1 MSVLVC
7 FAVEQEARPF
17 RRRMGTTASVQV
29 LVTGMGRHNTAAA
42 LEAALDSGQPALVL
56 TCGFAGGLDPRL
68 TSGTVLFDADP
79 QAPLQNKLAAAGARP
94 ARFHCADRVA
104 ATAVEKR
111 RLREATGAD
120 AVEMESAVVREI
132 CRQRSIPAATLRV
145 ILDAAAED
153 LPLDFN
159 ALMTPH
165 RTISGRKLAFALLR
179 APGKIR
185 DLLRLQKQ
193 SAAAAERLAEV
204 LEKAVA

>member
-17 RRRMGTTASVQV
+17 RRRIGATASVQT

-42 LEAALDSGQPALVL
+42 LEAALDLGRPALVL
-56 TCGFAGGLDPRL
+56 TCGFAGGLDPGL
-68 TSGTVLFDADP
+68 VSGTVLFDAGP
-79 QAPLQNKLAAAGARP
+79 EAALQNKLAAAGAHS
-94 ARFHCADRVA
+94 ARFHCADRVT

-132 CRQRSIPAATLRV
+132 CRQRNVPSATVRV
-145 ILDAAAED
+145 ILDGAAED

-159 ALMTPH
+159 ALMTP
-165 RTISGRKLAFALLR
+165 RQTISGRKLAFALLR
-179 APGKIR
+179 APGRIR
-185 DLLRLQKQ
+185 GLLRLQKE
-193 SAAAAERLAEV
+193 SAAAAEKLAEV
-204 LEKAVA
+204 LVKALS